1 MLNVI
6 TGFLGILMLML
17 FAWLFSNNRRVINW
31 RVIGWGVSLQIL
43 FALFIF
49 VVPAGTKIF
58 LVINDIVLKVLDCAM
73 AGTKFVFGRL
83 ALGPGITDESGQ
95 TSLGFIMAFQAF
107 PSIVFFAALVGVL
120 YYFGVMQFVIKLFA
134 YVFTKLMRISGAESL
149 CAASEIFVGIESAVA
164 IRPLIKKM
172 TRSELCTILTAGM
185 ATVSSSMFAV
195 YIMLLKDKFP
205 TIAGHLVSASILSA
219 PAAII
224 MSKILCPETGQPET
238 LGTTIKPF
246 YEKENN
252 PFEAIINGANVG
264 VKLVVGIVALLL
276 AFLGIVA
283 LIDQI
288 LLFFGHPVNNLFGMN
303 VDWTLKGLVGYL
315 TYPFTLIMG
324 VPISEALP
332 IAKIIGSRTIV
343 TEVTAFQSFSTLL
356 NSGAV
361 VSPRT
366 IIITTYALTG
376 FAHVASLAIFVGG
389 VGALAPERLKDLS
402 QLGLRALLAAT
413 LACFMTATIAG
424 IFCQGG
430 SILFG

>member
-1 MLNVI
+1 MLNGLI
-6 TGFLGILMLML
+6 GFCGIFILML
-17 FAWLFSNNRRVINW
+17 FAWLFSDNKRVINW
-31 RVIGWGVSLQIL
+31 RVIGWGIGLQIL

-49 VVPAGTKIF
+49 VVPAGAKIF
-58 LVINDIVLKVLDCAM
+58 LFLNDLVLKVLESAM

-83 ALGPGITDESGQ
+83 ALGPGVTDESGQ

-107 PSIVFFAALVGVL
+107 PTIVFFSALVGLL
-120 YYFGVMQFVIKLFA
+120 YYFGIMQFIIKIFA
-134 YVFTKLMRISGAESL
+134 LAFTKLMRISGAESL
-149 CAASEIFVGIESAVA
+149 CAASNIFVGIESAVT

-172 TRSELCTILTAGM
+172 TRSELCTILTTGM
-185 ATVSSSMFAV
+185 ATVSSSMLAV
-195 YIMLLKDKFP
+195 YIMFLKDKFP

-224 MSKILCPETGQPET
+224 MSKIICPETGQPET
-238 LGTTIKPF
+238 LGATIKPF

-252 PFEAIINGANVG
+252 AFEAIINGANVG

-288 LLFFGHPVNNLFGMN
+288 LVFAGHPINNLLGAN
-303 VDWTLKGLVGYL
+303 IDWTLKGLMGYL
-315 TYPFTLIMG
+315 TYPFTLVMG
-324 VPISEALP
+324 VPLSEALP

-343 TEVTAFQSFSTLL
+343 TEVTAFQSLAALL
-356 NSGAV
+356 NSGV
-361 VSPRT
+361 PISPRT
-366 IIITTYALTG
+366 VIITTYALTG

-389 VGALAPERLKDLS
+389 ISALAPERLKDLS

-413 LACFMTATIAG
+413 LACFMTAAIAG
-424 IFCQGG
+424 IFCQGNT
-430 SILFG
+430 ILFG